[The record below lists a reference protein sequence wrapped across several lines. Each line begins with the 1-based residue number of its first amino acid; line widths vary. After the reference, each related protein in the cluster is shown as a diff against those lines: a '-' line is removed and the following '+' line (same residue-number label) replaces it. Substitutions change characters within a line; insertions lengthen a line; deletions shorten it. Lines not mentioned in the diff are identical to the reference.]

1 MRQDGRLV
9 RHSAL
14 HPLGFAERK
23 KSLSAEARRAKA
35 EKTAY
40 PAPMKNTGDDAWLFE
55 I

>member
-9 RHSAL
+9 RHSVL

-23 KSLSAEARRAKA
+23 KGLSAEARRAKA